1 MLPLG
6 GYQTANPMRD
16 RFIVA
21 FPLKPSEDPSIRGGV
36 TALFQNEA
44 GIYYVV
50 DDPPLFG
57 AWPLRLIEQEYER
70 TKSLQPT
77 ELTSEQVAA
86 RWIVSYLRFLCP
98 HALDDA
104 NQSEIG
110 PNFDP

>member
-6 GYQTANPMRD
+6 GYQTANPLRD
-16 RFIVA
+16 RFVVA
-21 FPLKPSEDPSIRGGV
+21 FPLKPSEDRSIKGGM
-36 TALFQNEA
+36 TALFRNES

-57 AWPLRLIEQEYER
+57 AWPRRLVEQEFDR
-70 TKSLQPT
+70 ARSIKPT

-98 HALDDA
+98 AALEDV
-104 NQSEIG
+104 NRSQFH
-110 PNFDP
+110 P